1 MRQFHLFSNFCALLP
16 SPLNTKSRPPP
27 HSFGEGFSFCQ
38 DDREKLAFSR
48 FVSTGFVRGCSLLR
62 CFLRYSLAFVKVQ
75 SKQSHGIGKPNN
87 VAILRGHTVHKLSN
101 RYSALACSDVRSFRV
116 LSHSERSK
124 QWPKWSSNLSF
135 WNIVSDFL
143 VFCGTTL
150 LIFSFTLMHRNNE
163 ILPHRASYDI
173 VRSINFFYILS
184 RMVSFKLK
192 VMKGRTGS
200 REIHGYGS
208 RTKKTNS
215 HGSRMIRFRFHK
227 SRYSRHVKHSLILSL
242 G

>member
-1 MRQFHLFSNFCALLP
+1 MIQSLQRISY
-16 SPLNTKSRPPP
+16 
-27 HSFGEGFSFCQ
+27 
-38 DDREKLAFSR
+38 
-48 FVSTGFVRGCSLLR
+48 CS
-62 CFLRYSLAFVKVQ
+62 
-75 SKQSHGIGKPNN
+75 
-87 VAILRGHTVHKLSN
+87 
-101 RYSALACSDVRSFRV
+101 SDVRSFRV

-135 WNIVSDFL
+135 WNIVSVFL
-143 VFCGTTL
+143 VFCGATS

-192 VMKGRTGS
+192 VMEGRTGS

-208 RTKKTNS
+208 RTTKTNS

-242 G
+242 RMEKVAKRCLKT

>member
-1 MRQFHLFSNFCALLP
+1 MDKGRGEIG
-16 SPLNTKSRPPP
+16 
-27 HSFGEGFSFCQ
+27 HSFGGGFSFCQ
-38 DDREKLAFSR
+38 DDRKKLAFSR
-48 FVSTGFVRGCSLLR
+48 FVSTGFVRVCSLLR
-62 CFLRYSLAFVKVQ
+62 CFLRHSLAFVKVQ

-87 VAILRGHTVHKLSN
+87 VSILRGDTVHKLSN
-101 RYSALACSDVRSFRV
+101 RYSALASSDVRSFRV

-135 WNIVSDFL
+135 WNIVSVFL
-143 VFCGTTL
+143 VFCGATS
-150 LIFSFTLMHRNNE
+150 LIFSFTLTHRNNE

-192 VMKGRTGS
+192 VMEGRTGS

-208 RTKKTNS
+208 RTTKTNS

-227 SRYSRHVKHSLILSL
+227 SRYSRHVKHSLVLSL
-242 G
+242 RMEKVAKRCLKT

>member
-27 HSFGEGFSFCQ
+27 HSFGGGFSFCQ

-75 SKQSHGIGKPNN
+75 SKQLLRIGKPNN
-87 VAILRGHTVHKLSN
+87 VSILGGHTVHELSN
-101 RYSALACSDVRSFRV
+101 RYSALASSDVRSFRV

-135 WNIVSDFL
+135 WNIVSVFL

-173 VRSINFFYILS
+173 VRSINFFFYILS

-192 VMKGRTGS
+192 VKEGRTGS
-200 REIHGYGS
+200 RGSMDTVHGPQ
-208 RTKKTNS
+208 K
-215 HGSRMIRFRFHK
+215 
-227 SRYSRHVKHSLILSL
+227 
-242 G
+242 